1 MSAMENVSAAKVKE
15 PFVRLTKK
23 ENVSQL
29 KAWGYRG
36 IALVLGLIAV
46 AVFMKIVID
55 VSPVELYS
63 TMIKGAFGNKI
74 YLSSTLIY
82 TAKLLCIAVALAP
95 AFKMRFWNI
104 GAEGQL
110 LAGGLATAIVM
121 VYCSTALPAWLLFFV
136 MIVAAVAAGAL
147 VGFLPALFKAKF
159 NTNETLFTLM
169 MNYVVIK
176 LVDFFYDKWKGSASS
191 LGKINRATKAGYLP
205 ELFGTDW
212 ALNTV
217 VVLILAVLVFLYLKK
232 TKHGYEI
239 AVVGE
244 SVNTARYAGINVN
257 KVIIR
262 TMLMSGAICGM
273 CGFLT
278 VAGQDHSISS
288 GTTGGGYGFTA
299 IIVAW
304 LAKFNTIQMVFI
316 SLFIVVLERG
326 TNLIANSNDAF
337 DSSASQIVIGI
348 VLFFV
353 IGAEFFINYK
363 LNFRKKNA

>member
-1 MSAMENVSAAKVKE
+1 MASDTSVKE
-15 PFVRLTKK
+15 PLIRLSKK
-23 ENVSQL
+23 DDVSNL
-29 KAWGYRG
+29 KAWCYRG
-36 IALVLGLIAV
+36 IALVLGLVAV

-55 VSPVELYS
+55 ISPIELYS
-63 TMIKGAFGNKI
+63 TMLKGAFGNKI
-74 YLSSTLIY
+74 YLSSTIVY
-82 TAKLLCIAVALAP
+82 TTKLLCIAVALAP

-121 VYCSTALPAWLLFFV
+121 IYCSTALSPALLMVV
-136 MIVAAVAAGAL
+136 MFIAAAAAGAL
-147 VGFLPALFKAKF
+147 VGFFPAFFKAKF

-176 LVDFFYDKWKGSASS
+176 LVDFFYDKWKGTASS

-205 ELFGTDW
+205 EIFDTSW
-212 ALNTV
+212 ALNAII
-217 VVLILAVLVFLYLKK
+217 VLVLTVLVFLYLKK

-244 SVNTARYAGINVN
+244 SINTAKYAGINVD
-257 KVIIR
+257 KVVIR
-262 TMLMSGAICGM
+262 TMLMSGAICGV

-278 VAGQDHSISS
+278 VAGQDHTISS
-288 GTTGGGYGFTA
+288 STTGGGYGFTA

-316 SLFIVVLERG
+316 SLFIVMLERG

-337 DSSASQIVIGI
+337 DSSASKIVIGI

>member
-1 MSAMENVSAAKVKE
+1 MQNETSAKVKE
-15 PFVRLTKK
+15 PLVRLTKK

-36 IALVLGLIAV
+36 IALVLGLITV
-46 AVFMKIVID
+46 AVFMKLVID
-55 VSPVELYS
+55 ISPIELYS

-82 TAKLLCIAVALAP
+82 SAKLLCIAVALAP
-95 AFKMRFWNI
+95 AFKMKFWNI

-121 VYCSTALPAWLLFFV
+121 VYCSTSLPSWLLFVV
-136 MIVAAVAAGAL
+136 MIVAAVAAGAF

-205 ELFGTDW
+205 DLFDTSW
-212 ALNTV
+212 ALNV
-217 VVLILAVLVFLYLKK
+217 IVVLVLTVLVFLYLKK

-244 SVNTARYAGINVN
+244 SINTARYAGINVS

-262 TMLMSGAICGM
+262 TMLMSGAICGV

-304 LAKFNTIQMVFI
+304 LAKFNTLQMFI

>member
-1 MSAMENVSAAKVKE
+1 MTNSKKVKE
-15 PFVRLTKK
+15 PLIRLSKK
-23 ENVSQL
+23 DNVSQL

-36 IALVLGLIAV
+36 IALVLGLIVV
-46 AVFMKIVID
+46 AVFMYVVIKINPI
-55 VSPVELYS
+55 EMYG
-63 TMIKGAFGNKI
+63 TMIKGAFGNSI
-74 YLSSTLIY
+74 YLSSTIVY
-82 TAKLLCIAVALAP
+82 TTKLLCISIALAP

-104 GAEGQL
+104 GAEGQV

-121 VYCSTALPAWLLFFV
+121 VYLGSTLPNALLIIVMFFSA
-136 MIVAAVAAGAL
+136 MAAGAL
-147 VGFLPALFKAKF
+147 VGFLPAVFKAKF

-176 LVDFFYDKWKGSASS
+176 LVDFFYNKWMGKASS
-191 LGKINRATKAGYLP
+191 LGQLNRTTQAGYLP
-205 ELFGTDW
+205 KLFETNW
-212 ALNTV
+212 ALNV
-217 VVLILAVLVFLYLKK
+217 IIVLLITILIYLYLKK

-244 SVNTARYAGINVN
+244 SVNTARYAGISVK

-262 TMLMSGAICGM
+262 TMIISGAVCGLS
-273 CGFLT
+273 GFLT
-278 VAGQDHSISS
+278 VAGQDHTISS
-288 GTTGGGYGFTA
+288 SATAGGYGFTA

-304 LAKFNTIQMVFI
+304 LAKFNTIHMIFI

-326 TNLIANSNDAF
+326 TNLIANSYTAF
-337 DSSASQIVIGI
+337 DSSASKIVIGI

-363 LNFRKKNA
+363 VNFRKKIA

>member
-1 MSAMENVSAAKVKE
+1 MSEKSNVKE
-15 PFVRLTKK
+15 PLIRLSKR
-23 ENVSQL
+23 NDVSES
-29 KAWGYRG
+29 KAWIYRI
-36 IALVLGLIAV
+36 IALVLGLAFV
-46 AVFMKIVID
+46 AVFMFAVTGMNPFE
-55 VSPVELYS
+55 VYS
-63 TMIKGAFGNKI
+63 TMFEGAFGNSI
-74 YLSSTLIY
+74 YFSSTIIY

-110 LAGGLATAIVM
+110 LAGALSTAIVM
-121 VYCSTALPAWLLFFV
+121 VYLGSKLPSFLLIIVMFV
-136 MIVAAVAAGAL
+136 SAVAAGAL
-147 VGFLPALFKAKF
+147 AGFIPAYFKAKF

-176 LVDFFYDKWKGSASS
+176 LVDFFYNKWMGDSSS
-191 LGKINRATKAGYLP
+191 LGKLNRATKAGYLP
-205 ELFGTDW
+205 ELFGIDW
-212 ALNTV
+212 LLNVAV
-217 VVLILAVLVFLYLKK
+217 VVVIAVLVYLYLKK

-239 AVVGE
+239 AVVGA
-244 SVNTARYAGINVN
+244 SVNTARYAGINVK

-262 TMLMSGAICGM
+262 TMLISGAICGIG
-273 CGFLT
+273 GFLT
-278 VAGQDHSISS
+278 VAGNDHSISS
-288 GTTGGGYGFTA
+288 ATTGGGYGFTA

-304 LAKFNTIQMVFI
+304 LAKFNTIQMMFI
-316 SLFIVVLERG
+316 SLFIVFLEKG

-363 LNFRKKNA
+363 LNFRKKENA